1 MLHTS
6 SLSYLLTCLS
16 LSMVMA
22 SPVPGGGSALLLNLA
37 KENQSKFLKCKMK
50 TQILNTLHTA
60 MNNLD
65 FDSQSLSKMFQ
76 KVNGFFN
83 KTGEIMRKVA
93 EATDNDDIK
102 DIGDKVVI
110 KQNFDLIL
118 NSFQL
123 MLKENDSFL
132 RLFVDDDSVDEV
144 TDGFQ
149 RFVGES

>member
-1 MLHTS
+1 
-6 SLSYLLTCLS
+6 
-16 LSMVMA
+16 
-22 SPVPGGGSALLLNLA
+22 
-37 KENQSKFLKCKMK
+37 MK
-50 TQILNTLHTA
+50 TQTYFTA
-60 MNNLD
+60 MSSLD

>member
-1 MLHTS
+1 
-6 SLSYLLTCLS
+6 
-16 LSMVMA
+16 MVMA
-22 SPVPGGGSALLLNLA
+22 SPVPGGGSGLLINLA
-37 KENQSKFLKCKMK
+37 KENQSKFLNVVLSMT
-50 TQILNTLHTA
+50 TQTYFPA
-60 MNNLD
+60 MSSLD

-93 EATDNDDIK
+93 EATDNDEIK

-110 KQNFDLIL
+110 KQHFYLIL

>member
-6 SLSYLLTCLS
+6 SLSYLLTCIS
-16 LSMVMA
+16 LTMVMA
-22 SPVPGGGSALLLNLA
+22 SPVPGGGSGLLINLA
-37 KENQSKFLKCKMK
+37 KENQSKLLNVVLSMT
-50 TQILNTLHTA
+50 TQTYFPA
-60 MNNLD
+60 MSSLD

-93 EATDNDDIK
+93 EATDNDEIK

>member
-1 MLHTS
+1 
-6 SLSYLLTCLS
+6 
-16 LSMVMA
+16 
-22 SPVPGGGSALLLNLA
+22 
-37 KENQSKFLKCKMK
+37 
-50 TQILNTLHTA
+50 
-60 MNNLD
+60 
-65 FDSQSLSKMFQ
+65 MFQ

>member
-1 MLHTS
+1 
-6 SLSYLLTCLS
+6 
-16 LSMVMA
+16 MVMA
-22 SPVPGGGSALLLNLA
+22 SPVPGGGSGLLINLA
-37 KENQSKFLKCKMK
+37 KENQSKLLNVVLSMT
-50 TQILNTLHTA
+50 TQTYFPA
-60 MNNLD
+60 MSSLD

-144 TDGFQ
+144 TDGFR
-149 RFVGES
+149 RFVGKN

>member
-1 MLHTS
+1 
-6 SLSYLLTCLS
+6 
-16 LSMVMA
+16 MVMA
-22 SPVPGGGSALLLNLA
+22 SPVPGGGSGLLINLA
-37 KENQSKFLKCKMK
+37 KENQSKLLNVVLSMT
-50 TQILNTLHTA
+50 TQTYFPA
-60 MNNLD
+60 MSSLD
-65 FDSQSLSKMFQ
+65 FDSQSLSKMFR

>member
-1 MLHTS
+1 MS
-6 SLSYLLTCLS
+6 
-16 LSMVMA
+16 
-22 SPVPGGGSALLLNLA
+22 
-37 KENQSKFLKCKMK
+37 
-50 TQILNTLHTA
+50 
-60 MNNLD
+60 NLD

-110 KQNFDLIL
+110 KQHFYLIL

>member
-1 MLHTS
+1 MS
-6 SLSYLLTCLS
+6 S
-16 LSMVMA
+16 
-22 SPVPGGGSALLLNLA
+22 
-37 KENQSKFLKCKMK
+37 
-50 TQILNTLHTA
+50 
-60 MNNLD
+60 LD
-65 FDSQSLSKMFQ
+65 FDSQSLFKMFQ

-93 EATDNDDIK
+93 EATDNDEIK

>member
-1 MLHTS
+1 MS
-6 SLSYLLTCLS
+6 S
-16 LSMVMA
+16 
-22 SPVPGGGSALLLNLA
+22 
-37 KENQSKFLKCKMK
+37 
-50 TQILNTLHTA
+50 
-60 MNNLD
+60 LD
-65 FDSQSLSKMFQ
+65 FDLQSLSKMFQ

>member
-1 MLHTS
+1 MS
-6 SLSYLLTCLS
+6 S
-16 LSMVMA
+16 
-22 SPVPGGGSALLLNLA
+22 
-37 KENQSKFLKCKMK
+37 
-50 TQILNTLHTA
+50 
-60 MNNLD
+60 LD
-65 FDSQSLSKMFQ
+65 FDLQSLSKMFQ

-93 EATDNDDIK
+93 EATDNDEIK

>member
-1 MLHTS
+1 
-6 SLSYLLTCLS
+6 
-16 LSMVMA
+16 
-22 SPVPGGGSALLLNLA
+22 
-37 KENQSKFLKCKMK
+37 
-50 TQILNTLHTA
+50 
-60 MNNLD
+60 
-65 FDSQSLSKMFQ
+65 MFQ

-149 RFVGES
+149 RFVGEKHYEL